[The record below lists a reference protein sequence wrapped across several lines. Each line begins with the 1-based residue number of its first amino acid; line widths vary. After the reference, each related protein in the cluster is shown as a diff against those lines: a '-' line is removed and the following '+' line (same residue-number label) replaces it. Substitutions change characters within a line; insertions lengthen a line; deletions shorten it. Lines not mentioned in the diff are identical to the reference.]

1 VSGTGQGAQVR
12 ANVVRDTAEHT
23 TASGAARRDPL
34 LSLAVLLS
42 PRLGRHLRTRRRHGG
57 GRHLTPRVPMRPR
70 PSALQ
75 RELPTL
81 AAAQAGDDFAPLPL
95 DSELPAGSP
104 RRDPLAYVASHRRGV
119 LWVIAGVALALRL
132 LLLPLGHW
140 WDITTFYNTFVDLG
154 RNQSPYETMRY
165 MSALARSAGWNQ
177 YYEYYAYPPGPIYLY
192 YPLARLFLLLHP
204 HAEHFFAVSGSYAVP
219 QLPWDFYVFYKLPI
233 WVADFGVAAVLARL
247 TGTVRA
253 WRDYLLNPYV
263 LLVSG
268 AWTFDA
274 IMVLGLVL
282 GVYWLQR
289 GRVGWAGVAL
299 AVGTMVKFV
308 PGFIVPT
315 CALYL
320 IKRRRPPREVALF
333 LGAYLLVCLVMT
345 GPFLQGMLYAVGFQG
360 ARYGGGMNPIVYLT
374 LWRLHPQWN
383 AVPALY
389 AVSAFGTP
397 ALALALLLAYWY
409 TYVTEMPLS
418 RMVLVTLLAY
428 LVGTKLVNEQ
438 YALSI
443 FPFTLIEARRLGGV
457 WRWLHR
463 GFWLTALVFAIM
475 HVPIDHFLWP
485 LYHTLFG
492 ARADVIAR
500 TGITG
505 FDSHL
510 FPWNHE
516 RIQPIAVLVL
526 GVTFTVLCLL
536 GIFWPVRTTRRV
548 PLAELGR
555 AGTALGVAGSGA
567 SRSSPGAAD
576 ATALAPVPVADAVR
590 DGSTPPLP
598 ARPVREPPLAEPT
611 GAPT

>member
-1 VSGTGQGAQVR
+1 MSGIGQGAGVQ
-12 ANVVRDTAEHT
+12 AKIAPDTA
-23 TASGAARRDPL
+23 GRRAARGMGRRGAM
-34 LSLAVLLS
+34 LAVAGLIS
-42 PRLGRHLRTRRRHGG
+42 PHLERRLRARRRHGG
-57 GRHLTPRVPMRPR
+57 GRRLAQRAPTVGGSLASREAAVVALPEVP
-70 PSALQ
+70 
-75 RELPTL
+75 
-81 AAAQAGDDFAPLPL
+81 GDDYAPLAL
-95 DSELPAGSP
+95 DIDLPAGP
-104 RRDPLAYVASHRRGV
+104 VRRDPLAYLASHRRGV
-119 LWVIAGVALALRL
+119 LLVIAGVAVALRL

-140 WDITTFYNTFVDLG
+140 WDMTTFYNTFVDLG
-154 RNQSPYETMRY
+154 HNQSPYDTMRY
-165 MSALARSAGWNQ
+165 MSDLARSAGWNH
-177 YYEYYAYPPGPIYLY
+177 YYEYYAYPPGPIYVY
-192 YPLARLFLLLHP
+192 YPLARLFVWLHP
-204 HAEHFFAVSGSYAVP
+204 HAEHFFAVSGSHAVP
-219 QLPWDFYVFYKLPI
+219 NLPWDFYAFYKLPI
-233 WVADFGVAAVLARL
+233 WAADFGVAAVLARM
-247 TGTVRA
+247 TGTVRS

-299 AVGTMVKFV
+299 AAGTMIKFV

-320 IKRRRPPREVALF
+320 IKRRRPPREVAVF
-333 LGAYLLVCLVMT
+333 LGAYLLVCLATT
-345 GPFLQGMLYAVGFQG
+345 GPFLQGMLYVVGFQG

-374 LWRLHPQWN
+374 LWRLHPDWN

-397 ALALALLLAYWY
+397 ALALTLLLAYWY
-409 TYVTEMPLS
+409 TYLTEIPLS

-438 YALSI
+438 YALAI

-463 GFWLTALVFAIM
+463 GLWLTALVFAIM

-485 LYHTLFG
+485 LYHTVFG
-492 ARADVIAR
+492 ARANVIAR

-505 FDSHL
+505 FDARI

-516 RIQPIAVLVL
+516 RIQPLAVLAL
-526 GVTFTVLCLL
+526 GIGFTALCLV
-536 GIFWPVRTTRRV
+536 GIFWPARPARRGLLPV
-548 PLAELGR
+548 AASSVATPPIVASAKESAKVGPGP
-555 AGTALGVAGSGA
+555 APDGAPGVA
-567 SRSSPGAAD
+567 
-576 ATALAPVPVADAVR
+576 APR
-590 DGSTPPLP
+590 NP
-598 ARPVREPPLAEPT
+598 AHPVREPPLAEPT